1 MENSTFKEHIK
12 PSLVLVLLCLVVS
25 VALSQ
30 VYSITLPLI
39 NEMSA
44 KTANQTRTLVL
55 PKAETFTP
63 YKGKLQEGI
72 VDFYRADNG
81 AGAAITAEANS
92 YGGPITVMIGIDAK
106 GAVTGVKVMSHSDT
120 PGLGTKA
127 QTPEY
132 LSQYEG
138 KTAAD
143 LIADLETVG
152 QDTIKDNTNLDAV
165 TGATI
170 SSNGVYH
177 AVQRALAQF
186 EAAGGVK
193 NE

>member
-1 MENSTFKEHIK
+1 MGNSTFKEHIK
-12 PSLVLVLLCLVVS
+12 PSLVLVLICLVVS

-30 VYSITLPLI
+30 VHSITLPLI
-39 NEMSA
+39 NAMAA
-44 KTANQTRTLVL
+44 KTADQTRTLVL
-55 PKAETFTP
+55 PNATTFTS
-63 YKGKLQEGI
+63 YEGTLQEGI
-72 VDFYRADNG
+72 IDFYWADNG

-92 YGGPITVMIGIDAK
+92 YGGPITVMIGVDAK